1 MKATVLNGC
10 LDDQEFGNAFHETV
24 LAELASAGYNA
35 IPYILREEK
44 IAPCMGCFV
53 CWIKTPGICVMDDAA
68 RRIAQDVVQ
77 SDVLIYITPVTF
89 GGYSS
94 ELKKALDRNI
104 PIILPFFQKIKGE
117 IHHKARYDHYPNLLV
132 IGYLDKP
139 NPEYEET
146 FNFLAERNALNMH
159 NGKTLSEIF
168 LKSDR
173 KESIQA
179 RIEAALSEI
188 GEGI

>member
-1 MKATVLNGC
+1 
-10 LDDQEFGNAFHETV
+10 
-24 LAELASAGYNA
+24 
-35 IPYILREEK
+35 
-44 IAPCMGCFV
+44 MGCFV
-53 CWIKTPGICVMDDAA
+53 CWIKTPGICVRDDIA
-68 RRIAQDVVQ
+68 RKVARDVVQ

-146 FNFLAERNALNMH
+146 FNFLVGRNALNMH
-159 NGKTLSEIF
+159 NRKTLSELF

-179 RIEAALSEI
+179 RIKAAISKI
-188 GEGI
+188 GERV